1 MITYSRRLVKRKLRR
16 NEPPRPA
23 YVFLTLIFIF
33 LFGYLVF
40 SNWNIYKKRNKFN
53 RGLKLL
59 EEKLEKAEKRNQ
71 ELKKAIAA
79 VSDKSYIE
87 KVAREKFG
95 LKKPGEKVVVI
106 KREEIELPPKEE
118 ETKSQSFFGR
128 CFESFKRFWQSIGK

>member
-1 MITYSRRLVKRKLRR
+1 MKRKLRR
-16 NEPPRPA
+16 SELSRPA
-23 YVFLTLIFIF
+23 YVFLILIFVF

-40 SNWNIYKKRNKFN
+40 SNWNIYKKRNRFN

-118 ETKSQSFFGR
+118 ETRSQSFFGKY
-128 CFESFKRFWQSIGK
+128 FESFKRFWESIGK